1 MSFWVLARKVNGR
14 PIIDGPHKTE
24 EEATDW
30 IINNVRDQQRR
41 SEAKVEELSTS
52 DVARATRILKHKL
65 SGVVGVDEATRN
77 ALHPK
82 GNDNRL

>member
-14 PIIDGPHKTE
+14 PIIDGPHRTE

-30 IINNVRDQQRR
+30 IIDNVRDQQRR
-41 SEAKVEELSTS
+41 NEARVEELATS
-52 DVARATRILKHKL
+52 DVAHATRILKHRLAKD
-65 SGVVGVDEATRN
+65 VGVDEATRN